1 MAGSNRRA
9 PQFERMA
16 PKKFARNC
24 PLLAKGA
31 SLECVIM
38 KKLVLIAAVLF
49 AGFSATAQVKVEVH
63 FDGEQFIANEPLIA
77 RVRIVND
84 SGTTLR
90 FGDTPDWLGFAIE
103 SLEGPYVRALRPPKT
118 ITEPFNVESS
128 HTANVRVDLAP
139 AFDLT
144 KTGRYKVTATV
155 KVPSFGTSFASP
167 AKTFFIVTGTRRW
180 EKQFGAPS
188 HIAPPDSNGLPEL
201 RKYMLIEALSGKETR
216 FYVRVTDKFESNI
229 RVIPIGTLVSFSKPE
244 PQIDKWSNL
253 HVLYQIGARA
263 FTYFVV
269 NPDGLLIARETHE
282 ISDSRPY
289 MATTDE
295 GRIVIRGG
303 NRRPTVDDI
312 PPYDAAQ
319 LPQETEEPVPAVTDA
334 PATNKAAAKKS
345 SSAVNAKDKK
355 KR

>member
-1 MAGSNRRA
+1 ML
-9 PQFERMA
+9 
-16 PKKFARNC
+16 ARD
-24 PLLAKGA
+24 A

-90 FGDTPDWLGFAIE
+90 FGETMDWLGFAVE
-103 SLEGPYVRALRPPKT
+103 SMEGPYVRALRPPKT
-118 ITEPFNVESS
+118 MTEPFSVESS

-144 KTGRYKVTATV
+144 KTGKYKVVATV

-167 AKTFFIVTGTRRW
+167 SKNFFIVTGTRRW

-188 HIAPPDSNGLPEL
+188 HIAPPDANGLPEI
-201 RKYMLIEALSGKETR
+201 RKYMLIEAMSGKDTK
-216 FYVRVTDKFESNI
+216 FYVRVTDKFEGNI
-229 RVIPIGTLVSFSKPE
+229 RVVPIGTLVSFSKPE

-263 FTYFVV
+263 FTYFCV

-282 ISDSRPY
+282 ISDNGRPH

-319 LPQETEEPVPAVTDA
+319 LPQETEELQPESTDA
-334 PATNKAAAKKS
+334 AATNKAVSKKS
-345 SSAVNAKDKK
+345 SSAANAKEKK